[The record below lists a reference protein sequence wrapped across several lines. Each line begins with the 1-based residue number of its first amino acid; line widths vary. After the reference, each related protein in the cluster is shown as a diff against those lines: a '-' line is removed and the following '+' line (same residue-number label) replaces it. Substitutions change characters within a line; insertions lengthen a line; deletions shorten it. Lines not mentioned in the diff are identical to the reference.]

1 MDHTLRA
8 LRVGLFLLIAV
19 TFALPAAAAD
29 IVAFDA
35 GPSGLTWRPLV
46 SFEHGTLTI
55 STPDGLVFRE
65 EFKGGAGVS
74 FNPTGQANYQAPD
87 GTYIWQVTLGQPSTV
102 NAKLRAA
109 AAANRAGDGDPDVEA
124 AHRAASA
131 RATLIQSGAF
141 SILNGAIVPSNLVEP
156 GSKSRGAGGRS
167 MTDAFRKVDWLLD
180 DPAVRQVDQVI
191 PDDLIV
197 QGSACVGLDCVNNE
211 NFGFDTIRLKENNL
225 RIHFDDTST
234 SAGFPANDWRLIAN
248 DSASGGASKFS
259 IEDSTGAKT
268 PFTITAGA
276 ATNSIFVDSTGRVG
290 LRTSTPVLDLHVNTS
305 NTPALRLEQNN
316 SGGFTAQT
324 WDIGANEANFFVRDV
339 TGGSKLSFRIRPG
352 APTSSIDI
360 ASDGKVGIGTAS
372 PDVRLHVVNSDS
384 TNSVTTDLL
393 IRHTGAAAI
402 GDGTGLAFAVQ
413 SGNVQIGKIDSVND
427 ASGQA
432 SLRFSTLNTTV
443 GERVR
448 ITGTGSVGIGT
459 TAPSVQLH
467 TTSNVRFQ
475 GIPCGGG
482 GLVTDASGNVGCAA
496 STREVKNVDGD
507 LAPQVALAN
516 VMALRPQ
523 VGSYKATPDIPEHW
537 LIAEEA
543 AVVDPAFVG
552 LVGGKPFTV
561 KPMNV
566 VTDLIA
572 VVQQQQ
578 RRIEDQQRFIE
589 EQQRRLDALERAS
602 ARPN

>member
-1 MDHTLRA
+1 MNHMLRA
-8 LRVGLFLLIAV
+8 FKVGLFVLFAV
-19 TFALPAAAAD
+19 MIALPAAAAD

-46 SFEHGTLTI
+46 SFEHGTLTV
-55 STPDGLVFRE
+55 STPDGLVFTE
-65 EFKGGAGVS
+65 EFKGGGGVS
-74 FNPTGQANYQAPD
+74 FNPVGQANYQAPD
-87 GTYIWQVTLGQPSTV
+87 GTYIWQVTLGQPSAV
-102 NAKLRAA
+102 NARLRAA

-141 SILNGAIVPSNLVEP
+141 RILNGAIVPSNLVEP
-156 GSKSRGAGGRS
+156 GSRARGTGSRS

-234 SAGFPANDWRLIAN
+234 QAGFPANDWRLIAN
-248 DSASGGASKFS
+248 DSASGGSSKFS

-360 ASDGKVGIGTAS
+360 NADGKVGIGTAS
-372 PDVRLHVVNSDS
+372 PQAKLHVAGDPDTTVMTVRGGTTGTPVITGFFQGLALGVTAGWVGTDS
-384 TNSVTTDLL
+384 NHPLALYANGSAPRLL
-393 IRHTGAAAI
+393 ISTA
-402 GDGTGLAFAVQ
+402 
-413 SGNVQIGKIDSVND
+413 GN
-427 ASGQA
+427 
-432 SLRFSTLNTTV
+432 
-443 GERVR
+443 
-448 ITGTGSVGIGT
+448 VGIGT
-459 TAPSVQLH
+459 NAPGSQLH
-467 TTSNVRFQ
+467 TTGSVQFAA
-475 GIPCGGG
+475 IPCTGSTLTSNG
-482 GLVTDASGNVGCAA
+482 SGVVSCT
-496 STREVKNVDGD
+496 SSSREVKNVIGE
-507 LAPQVALAN
+507 LSPQVALAN

-523 VGSYKATPDIPEHW
+523 VGSYKATPESPEHW
-537 LIAEEA
+537 LIAEETA
-543 AVVDPAFVG
+543 AVDPA
-552 LVGGKPFTV
+552 LVGVINGKPATI
-561 KPMNV
+561 KQHSV
-566 VTDLIA
+566 VADLIA

-578 RRIEDQQRFIE
+578 RRIEEQQRFIE
-589 EQQRRLDALERAS
+589 EQQRRLEALERAS
-602 ARPN
+602 AR